1 MITTSNFLKFFIE
14 KNKVLKDNLKLH
26 LAYVN
31 GSKVETTDE
40 KIHNFSITK
49 LGKRK
54 KVMKPEP
61 INTLIIRAQQDFDID
76 GGLNPVQI
84 QIRDDTILNQLKKY
98 KNVFYKI
105 TPLECYFL
113 QA

>member
-1 MITTSNFLKFFIE
+1 
-14 KNKVLKDNLKLH
+14 
-26 LAYVN
+26 
-31 GSKVETTDE
+31 
-40 KIHNFSITK
+40 
-49 LGKRK
+49 
-54 KVMKPEP
+54 MKPEP

-84 QIRDDTILNQLKKY
+84 QIRDDTVLNQLIKY
-98 KNVFYKI
+98 KNVFCKI

>member
-40 KIHNFSITK
+40 KIHNCSITK

-54 KVMKPEP
+54 KIMKPEP
-61 INTLIIRAQQDFDID
+61 IDTLIIRAQQDFDID

-84 QIRDDTILNQLKKY
+84 QIRDDTILN
-98 KNVFYKI
+98 
-105 TPLECYFL
+105 
-113 QA
+113 

>member
-1 MITTSNFLKFFIE
+1 MFN
-14 KNKVLKDNLKLH
+14 NK
-26 LAYVN
+26 
-31 GSKVETTDE
+31 T
-40 KIHNFSITK
+40 
-49 LGKRK
+49 RK
-54 KVMKPEP
+54 KKKNHETRT
-61 INTLIIRAQQDFDID
+61 IDTLIIRAQQDFDID

>member
-1 MITTSNFLKFFIE
+1 MLMGE
-14 KNKVLKDNLKLH
+14 KLRQTMK
-26 LAYVN
+26 
-31 GSKVETTDE
+31 
-40 KIHNFSITK
+40 KIHNFSIKK

-54 KVMKPEP
+54 KIMKPEP
-61 INTLIIRAQQDFDID
+61 IDTLIIRAQQDFDIG

-84 QIRDDTILNQLKKY
+84 QIRDDTILNQLIKY
-98 KNVFYKI
+98 KNVFCKI